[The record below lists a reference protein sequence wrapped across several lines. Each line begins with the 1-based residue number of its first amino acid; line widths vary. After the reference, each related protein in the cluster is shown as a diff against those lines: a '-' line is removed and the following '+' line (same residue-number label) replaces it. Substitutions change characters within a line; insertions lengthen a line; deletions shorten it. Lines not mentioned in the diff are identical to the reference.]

1 MTALLKFED
10 VTVQYPIYNSRNM
23 SLRNQL
29 MRIST
34 GGRIESEAGHVQ
46 LVTALRNASFTV
58 NHGDSIGLI
67 GHNGAGKSTMLRTMA
82 GVYTPSMGKVTR
94 HGRVATVLELGTGM
108 DPELSGYENITRMS
122 MLLGM
127 SKEQIRENAREIE
140 AFTQLGDF
148 LQLPVRTYSSGMAT
162 RLMFAVATS
171 TKPDILLVD
180 EMFGTGDA
188 EFQAQAKKRLQ
199 ELIRSVGIFVFA
211 SQSNDLVKT
220 YCTRF
225 FFLEHGS
232 VKEISYDEIDACVAV
247 GEISGNDGLKAR
259 GS

>member
-1 MTALLKFED
+1 MTALLKFDD
-10 VTVQYPIYNSRNM
+10 VTIQYPIYNSRNM

-29 MRIST
+29 VRIST
-34 GGRIESEAGHVQ
+34 GGRIENEAGHIQ
-46 LVTALRNASFTV
+46 LVTALRNVSFTI
-58 NHGDSIGLI
+58 NHGDTVGLI

-82 GVYTPSMGKVTR
+82 GVYTPALGKVIR
-94 HGRVATVLELGTGM
+94 RGDVATVLELGAGM

-127 SKEQIRENAREIE
+127 SKKRIEENVKEIAE
-140 AFTQLGDF
+140 FTHLGDF
-148 LQLPVRTYSSGMAT
+148 LELPVRTYSSGMAT

-188 EFQAQAKKRLQ
+188 EFQAQAKRRME

-211 SQSNDLVKT
+211 SHSNDLVKT
-220 YCTRF
+220 YCNRF

-232 VKEISYDEIDACVAV
+232 VKEISSSEIDTLT
-247 GEISGNDGLKAR
+247 SGKH
-259 GS
+259 

>member
-1 MTALLKFED
+1 MTALLQFDD
-10 VTVQYPIYNSRNM
+10 VTIRYPIYNNRNM

-29 MRIST
+29 VRISA

-46 LVTALRNASFTV
+46 TVTALRNVSFTI
-58 NHGDSIGLI
+58 NHGDSVGLI

-82 GVYTPSMGKVTR
+82 GVYTPVNGKVLR
-94 HGRVATVLELGTGM
+94 EGRVATVLELGTGM
-108 DPELSGYENITRMS
+108 DPELSGYENIVRMS

-127 SKEQIRENAREIE
+127 NKDQIEENAKEVE
-140 AFTQLGDF
+140 SFTQLGDF

-188 EFQAQAKKRLQ
+188 EFQIQAKKRME

-211 SQSNDLVKT
+211 SHSNDLVKT
-220 YCTRF
+220 YCNRF
-225 FFLEHGS
+225 FFLEHGN
-232 VKEISYDEIDACVAV
+232 VREISRDDIEKLQNK
-247 GEISGNDGLKAR
+247 S
-259 GS
+259 

>member
-1 MTALLKFED
+1 MNALLKFDD
-10 VTVQYPIYNSRNM
+10 VTIQYPIYNSRNM

-34 GGRIESEAGHVQ
+34 GGRIESDAGRVQ
-46 LVTALRNASFTV
+46 LVTALRNASFTID
-58 NHGDSIGLI
+58 HGDSVALI

-82 GVYTPSMGKVTR
+82 GVYTPTQGIVTR
-94 HGRVATVLELGTGM
+94 EGRVATVLELGTGM

-127 SKEQIRENAREIE
+127 SNKQIEENAKEIA

-148 LQLPVRTYSSGMAT
+148 LALPVRTYSSGMAT

-188 EFQAQAKKRLQ
+188 EFQAQAKKRME

-211 SQSNDLVKT
+211 SHSNELVKT

-225 FFLEHGS
+225 FFLEHGV
-232 VKEISYDEIDACVAV
+232 VKEIDKSEID
-247 GEISGNDGLKAR
+247 GLTGGGKK
-259 GS
+259 